1 MKTINLKSFARTTLL
16 ILFCLFCSLAAQSVS
31 AQQTEPKQPANAPQ
45 KTEQPF
51 EKEKKQEL
59 RAKAC
64 GTESVNYTARTDKKN
79 HPTPDAPA
87 DKALIYILRPTIIG
101 YKINSKLAVDG
112 VWTGV
117 NRGRTYFYLTLDP
130 GEHYFCSEAENQSYL
145 PLNVEA
151 GKTYFLQQKVEAG
164 MWKARTNLVVMNEV
178 EGRKKLEDV
187 NLSVFERKT
196 N

>member
-1 MKTINLKSFARTTLL
+1 MKNLKNFARAA
-16 ILFCLFCSLAAQSVS
+16 LFLLFCSFVVETVL
-31 AQQTEPKQPANAPQ
+31 AQQTEPKQSADEPQ
-45 KTEQPF
+45 NTETRSD
-51 EKEKKQEL
+51 KEKKQEL

-64 GTESVNYTARTDKKN
+64 GTESVNYTAQTDKKN

-87 DKALIYILRPTIIG
+87 DKAMIYILRPTIIG
-101 YKINSKLAVDG
+101 YKIKSKLAVDG

-117 NRGRTYFYLTLDP
+117 NRGRTYFYFTLDP
-130 GEHYFCSEAENQSYL
+130 GEHYFCSESENQDYL
-145 PLNVEA
+145 ALKVEA

-164 MWKARTNLVVMNEV
+164 VWKARTNLVVMSET